1 MSSISQ
7 RTIDTVTLATSGV
20 NRYTPSNPG
29 EASMDGQRPDRVP
42 IRDLVGYYLRLGL
55 LGFGGPVALVG
66 QMERELVGEKKWL
79 TKDEMREGIAVCQS
93 LPGPLAIQVGIW
105 ISYIRGGFWGAW
117 AGGWAFILP
126 NFLIVS
132 TLGALYV
139 YFGGL
144 SPVRAIFYGV
154 SPAVIALILHSCYRL
169 TKLGMKDWIEWALAA
184 AAFVITVAVRAEVAL
199 VFIGCGIVGLLYYG
213 SLLRTRASAPTPRFF
228 ALGAPLAVAGAAPSG
243 IGKLLGELLAFF
255 LKAGSLTFGSGLVI
269 VPFLEKGLVQQM
281 RWLNERDFLVA
292 VAIGM
297 ISPGPVVITAT
308 FVGYLVAA
316 RLGGSLIEGFW
327 GSLVSTIGIFL
338 PSFLLILIV
347 APILVRYRAN
357 PNIQGFIKGAYAAA
371 IGTILGACVLLGRIA
386 IGDWLTALVAAGSLI
401 VLFRWKVSNPVL
413 VAATAIIGLI
423 AFPLLKPEWVFVK

>member
-1 MSSISQ
+1 MAAEPTTGRI
-7 RTIDTVTLATSGV
+7 
-20 NRYTPSNPG
+20 
-29 EASMDGQRPDRVP
+29 P
-42 IRDLVGYYLRLGL
+42 IRDLVRYYLRLGV

-79 TKDEMREGIAVCQS
+79 TKEEMREGIAVCQS

-126 NFLIVS
+126 NFIIV
-132 TLGALYV
+132 TALGALYV
-139 YFGGL
+139 RFEGL
-144 SPVRAIFYGV
+144 PAVAAIFYGV

-169 TKLGMKDWIEWALAA
+169 TKLGMKDWLEWALAA
-184 AAFVITVAVRAEVAL
+184 AAFAITVAVRAEVAL

-213 SLLRTRASAPTPRFF
+213 SLFRGFRVGSTTSLMVGVPLVASGVPEGSFG
-228 ALGAPLAVAGAAPSG
+228 ALL
-243 IGKLLGELLAFF
+243 GKLLVFF

-269 VPFLEKGLVQQM
+269 VPFLEKGLVQQTG
-281 RWLNERDFLVA
+281 WLNEREFLVA
-292 VAIGM
+292 VAMGM

-316 RLGGSLIEGFW
+316 QRAGSLLGGLW
-327 GSLVSTIGIFL
+327 GSLASTIGIFL

-347 APILVRYRAN
+347 APILVRYRQN
-357 PNIQGFIKGAYAAA
+357 PNVQGFIKGAYAAA
-371 IGTILGACVLLGRIA
+371 IGTILGACVLLGKIA
-386 IGDWLTALVAAGSLI
+386 IGDWLTALVALGSLV
-401 VLFRWKVSNPVL
+401 VLFRWKVSNPLL
-413 VAATAIIGLI
+413 VAATAIVGLI